1 MTATARRT
9 NGMPLRCVVVEDQ
22 LMFLELLVGLLR
34 CLSGLE
40 VVATA
45 TTAADGIRACRTLAP
60 DLLVLD
66 LALPDQDGIS
76 VLRELAVVKPDAQVI
91 VLSANAKS
99 FVCDAS
105 FAPMLHAVVDKVDS
119 CESLAVEIAELLGGP
134 GQETLPLTERE
145 EQVLTLIGQGLTNQR
160 IAERLDLSIH
170 TVDSHLRSISA
181 KLGVKGRELVRKAT
195 LRNLGRPR
203 DGL

>member
-9 NGMPLRCVVVEDQ
+9 NSMPLRCVVVEDQ

-105 FAPMLHAVVDKVDS
+105 FAPMLHAVVDKLDS
-119 CESLAVEIAELLGGP
+119 CESLAVEIAKLLGGP
-134 GQETLPLTERE
+134 GQETR
-145 EQVLTLIGQGLTNQR
+145 
-160 IAERLDLSIH
+160 RLSGKKSARGADLSTSESI
-170 TVDSHLRSISA
+170 LRVEHH
-181 KLGVKGRELVRKAT
+181 G
-195 LRNLGRPR
+195 PR
-203 DGL
+203 DRQMAVIESWSEVKD